1 MFISALF
8 SFLGGTA
15 FRMIW
20 GEVSSWLTKAQDHKF
35 EIDRLALQEQ
45 VDAKTHERNL
55 ESLRLQSD
63 LGIKEITVQADNA
76 IRQLDVEAFLK
87 GVDATTKKSGVR
99 WIDGWNAVIRPAVAT
114 WAILMITASE
124 FALITSMSENSWMV
138 ASAALGIYLAD
149 RTLFKRGK

>member
-1 MFISALF
+1 MIFSALF

-20 GEVSSWLTKAQDHKF
+20 GELSSYLNKRQDHVF
-35 EIDRLALQEQ
+35 EIEKLNLQERIDDH
-45 VDAKTHERNL
+45 VHARNL

-63 LGIKEITVQADNA
+63 LGIKEVIVQADNH
-76 IRQLDVEAFLK
+76 IREYEVQGWLEAVK
-87 GVDATTKKSGVR
+87 GVSKKSGVK
-99 WIDGWNAVIRPAVAT
+99 WVDAWNAVIRPAVAT
-114 WAILMITASE
+114 WSIIMITASE
-124 FALITSMSENSWMV
+124 FALFAMSENSWMV